1 LAVEMNLNRR
11 GQQEISVSTKDSKEI
26 APFQQDF
33 PVQVCD
39 VKNDPI

>member
-33 PVQVCD
+33 PV
-39 VKNDPI
+39 